1 MERHKLLGYYVPAF
15 FEMHIDTES
24 EDMIINQMPI
34 EDATVLFHEYI
45 HFLQDIS
52 SYYGLSRIYAYSEY
66 MHKMVN
72 EIYNMPQGDFQ
83 IPMPLLHSNDNVKL
97 NNDLIRLTEGD
108 VGDKATFSITKIN
121 ISKDELEENMHLQ
134 AIPSV
139 MLEFSDDDIATFGAG
154 AISESMAYLLER
166 LCSPNGYKT
175 SPEYPYMAAEKV
187 ASFYDEEFAKDKLK
201 ILALCDM
208 SLMSS
213 NPGTCFV
220 RVMDSIQ
227 KKELSFASPE
237 DIYDYFYTQTSRVE
251 GKETPLIE
259 AFTRLLDTVKQ
270 SLKSYLEIEK
280 INKAYYTWIDS
291 ITNFV
296 IDWRK
301 ENRCFLLNMARHNQ
315 LFTNNCL
322 GYCIKKIGT
331 PLMSNN
337 NPGCYFKIPIG
348 EEQTENNM
356 DVEYFKAIYQI
367 EALLSKGKVGC
378 DMYDWCRNSPSSTPN
393 DLCKTSPWLKIS
405 EKALCPYAFLWKHW
419 NLSKY
424 KPYKRLEIR

>member
-1 MERHKLLGYYVPAF
+1 MKRHKLLGYYVPAF

-24 EDMIINQMPI
+24 EDMNINQMSI

-72 EIYNMPQGDFQ
+72 EIYSMPQGDFQ
-83 IPMPLLHSNDNVKL
+83 IPMTLLCSNDNVKL

-108 VGDKATFSITKIN
+108 VGDKTTISITKIN
-121 ISKDELEENMHLQ
+121 ILEDKLKENVHLQ

-175 SPEYPYMAAEKV
+175 SSEYPYMAAEKV

-213 NPGTCFV
+213 NPGICFV
-220 RVMDSIQ
+220 KVMDSIQ

-237 DIYDYFYTQTSRVE
+237 AVYDYFYENKTAKVTGEKTILIDAFITLQNTVVQCLKNYLTIDEINTS
-251 GKETPLIE
+251 
-259 AFTRLLDTVKQ
+259 
-270 SLKSYLEIEK
+270 
-280 INKAYYTWIDS
+280 YYQWIDLVMK
-291 ITNFV
+291 FV

-301 ENRCFLLNMARHNQ
+301 YDMYFLLKMARHNQ
-315 LFTNNCL
+315 LFTNDCF

-337 NPGCYFKIPIG
+337 IRGCYFKIPIG
-348 EEQTENNM
+348 EEQTENGM

-367 EALLSKGKVGC
+367 DTLLSKGKVSC
-378 DMYDWCRNSPSSTPN
+378 DMYDWCCNSPLSTPN

-424 KPYKRLEIR
+424 KPYKR

>member
-1 MERHKLLGYYVPAF
+1 MKRHKLLGYYVPAF

-24 EDMIINQMPI
+24 EDMIINQMSI

-52 SYYGLSRIYAYSEY
+52 SYYGLNRIYAYCEY
-66 MHKMVN
+66 MHKMLN
-72 EIYNMPQGDFQ
+72 EIYGMSQADFQ
-83 IPMPLLHSNDNVKL
+83 IPMTLLCSNDNVKL

-108 VGDKATFSITKIN
+108 VGNKATISITKIN
-121 ISKDELEENMHLQ
+121 ISEDKLEKNVHLQ

-166 LCSPNGYKT
+166 LCSPNGYKK

-208 SLMSS
+208 SLMNS
-213 NPGTCFV
+213 NPGVFFV
-220 RVMDSIQ
+220 RVMKDIKQ
-227 KKELSFASPE
+227 GKLLFTSPE
-237 DIYDYFYTQTSRVE
+237 EIYDYFYIQRLRVE
-251 GKETPLIE
+251 GKETTLTE
-259 AFTRLLDTVKQ
+259 AFTRLLDTVRQ
-270 SLKSYLEIEK
+270 SLKNYLEIEE
-280 INKAYYTWIDS
+280 INKAYYLWIDL

-301 ENRCFLLNMARHNQ
+301 NDKYFLLKMARHNQ
-315 LFTNNCL
+315 LFTNDCF

-337 NPGCYFKIPIG
+337 IRGCYFKIPIG
-348 EEQTENNM
+348 EEQTENGM

-367 EALLSKGKVGC
+367 DTLLSKGKVSC
-378 DMYDWCRNSPSSTPN
+378 DMYDWCCNSPLSTPN

-424 KPYKRLEIR
+424 KPYKR

>member
-1 MERHKLLGYYVPAF
+1 MKRHKLLGYYVPAF

-66 MHKMVN
+66 LHKMIC
-72 EIYNMPQGDFQ
+72 EIYNMSQADFQ
-83 IPMPLLHSNDNVKL
+83 IPMTLLHSNDNVKL

-108 VGDKATFSITKIN
+108 VGNKATFSITDIKI
-121 ISKDELEENMHLQ
+121 SEDKLEENVHLQ
-134 AIPSV
+134 TIPSV

-220 RVMDSIQ
+220 RVMKSIK
-227 KKELSFASPE
+227 KKELSFTSPE
-237 DIYDYFYTQTSRVE
+237 AVYDYFYES
-251 GKETPLIE
+251 K
-259 AFTRLLDTVKQ
+259 TVKATGEETSLIDAFITLQ
-270 SLKSYLEIEK
+270 NTVVQCLKSYLKIEE
-280 INKAYYTWIDS
+280 INKAYYTWIDL

-296 IDWRK
+296 IDWRQNHK
-301 ENRCFLLNMARHNQ
+301 YFLLTMARHKE
-315 LFTNNCL
+315 LFANGCF

-337 NPGCYFKIPIG
+337 IPGRYFKIPID
-348 EEQTENNM
+348 EEYTESDM
-356 DVEYFKAIYQI
+356 DVEYFKVIYQI
-367 EALLSKGKVGC
+367 EALLSKGKVSC
-378 DMYDWCRNSPSSTPN
+378 DMYDWCCNSPSSTPN
-393 DLCKTSPWLKIS
+393 ELCKTSPWLKVS
-405 EKALCPYAFLWKHW
+405 EEELCPYAFLWKHW
-419 NLSKY
+419 RLSKY
-424 KPYKRLEIR
+424 KPYKRL

>member
-1 MERHKLLGYYVPAF
+1 MKRHKLLGYYVPAF

-24 EDMIINQMPI
+24 EDMNINQMSI

-66 MHKMVN
+66 MHKMIN
-72 EIYNMPQGDFQ
+72 EIYKMPQGYFQ
-83 IPMPLLHSNDNVKL
+83 IPMTLLHSNDNVKL

-108 VGDKATFSITKIN
+108 VGDKTTISITKIN
-121 ISKDELEENMHLQ
+121 ILEDKLKKNVHLQ
-134 AIPSV
+134 TIPSV
-139 MLEFSDDDIATFGAG
+139 MLEFSDNDIVTFGAG

-166 LCSPNGYKT
+166 LCSPNGYKK

-208 SLMSS
+208 SLMNS
-213 NPGTCFV
+213 NPGVFFV
-220 RVMDSIQ
+220 RVMKDI
-227 KKELSFASPE
+227 KHGKLLFTSPE
-237 DIYDYFYTQTSRVE
+237 EIYDYFYIQRLRVE
-251 GKETPLIE
+251 GKETTLTE
-259 AFTRLLDTVKQ
+259 AFTRLLYTVRQ
-270 SLKSYLEIEK
+270 RLKNYLEIEE
-280 INKAYYTWIDS
+280 INKAYYLWIDL

-301 ENRCFLLNMARHNQ
+301 NDKYFLLKMALHNK
-315 LFTNNCL
+315 LFTNDCF

-337 NPGCYFKIPIG
+337 IPGCYFKIPIG
-348 EEQTENNM
+348 KEQTENGM

-367 EALLSKGKVGC
+367 DTLLSKGKVSC
-378 DMYDWCRNSPSSTPN
+378 DMYDWCCNSPLSTPN

-424 KPYKRLEIR
+424 KPYKR